1 MSTLDVV
8 LVVVRLAIGCWLLWS
23 LPRLAAGTPAHDG
36 VSVVVPARDEADQL
50 PALLASLPDDVE
62 VVVVDDGST
71 DGTAAVAR
79 AAGATVITAAPL
91 PDGWVGK
98 SWACAAGARA
108 ASGDRL
114 VFVDADVRFAPG
126 GLDRVLA
133 TLGDAGGLVSV
144 QPFHEPGAPVE
155 HLAALFNVVALAAT
169 DVASPLGGWAG
180 SRGAFGPVLACLR
193 EDYERIGGHD
203 AVRDRVLDDVS
214 MADAFAGAGLPVTVR
229 AGRSDVSFRMYP
241 KGLGQIVEGFTKN
254 LAAGAGAVRPVTVA
268 LVVLWLSL
276 LVQAALAPV
285 LAVVGGGLVDAAV
298 LYAVVAAQVWWM
310 ARRVGR
316 FGPLTALGF
325 PVLLALFLA
334 VFVRSVFDTARGSVS
349 WRGRRLRTRPAG
361 RGTPDR

>member
-23 LPRLAAGTPAHDG
+23 LPRLAAGRVAREG

-71 DGTAAVAR
+71 DGTATVAHV
-79 AAGATVITAAPL
+79 AGATVRTAAPL
-91 PDGWVGK
+91 PDGWIGK
-98 SWACAAGARA
+98 SWACAAGAA
-108 ASGDRL
+108 AAAGDRL

-133 TLGDAGGLVSV
+133 TLDETGGLVSV

-169 DVASPLGGWAG
+169 DVASPLGRRAG
-180 SRGAFGPVLACLR
+180 ARGAFGPVLACR
-193 EDYERIGGHD
+193 RADYDRVGGHD
-203 AVRDRVLDDVS
+203 AVRDRLLDDVS
-214 MADAFAGAGLPVTVR
+214 IAEAFARAGLPVTVR

-241 KGLGQIVEGFTKN
+241 HGLGQIVEGFTKN
-254 LAAGAGAVRPVTVA
+254 LVAGAGAVRPGTVA

-276 LVQAALAPV
+276 LVQAALAPL
-285 LAVVGGGLVDAAV
+285 LALGGGDLAGAGV
-298 LYAVVAAQVWWM
+298 LYAVVAGQVWWM
-310 ARRVGR
+310 VRRVGR
-316 FGPLTALGF
+316 FGLPTALAF

-334 VFVRSVFDTARGSVS
+334 VFVRSAVATARGSVS
-349 WRGRRLRTRPAG
+349 WRGRRLRTRPDG
-361 RGTPDR
+361 RRTPDR